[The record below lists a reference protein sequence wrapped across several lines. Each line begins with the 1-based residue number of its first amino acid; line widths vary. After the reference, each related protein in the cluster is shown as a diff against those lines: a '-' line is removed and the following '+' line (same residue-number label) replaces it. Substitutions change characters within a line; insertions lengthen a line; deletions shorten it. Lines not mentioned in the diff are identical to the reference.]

1 MHWYR
6 TLLRSWGKGVT
17 DDGQVNQGWH
27 NLDQKDSEFPVGTE
41 ALFGQPIIKV
51 SQFAGKSSG
60 GGGNLTLVTPDTCAN
75 LTELGM
81 ETLIRSDDVVIEE
94 RTVGNEAVSDRHSS
108 MYTDVHE

>member
-1 MHWYR
+1 MTVKSIR
-6 TLLRSWGKGVT
+6 A
-17 DDGQVNQGWH
+17 GWH
-27 NLDQKDSEFPVGTE
+27 NLNQKDSEFPVGTE